1 MQEGKE
7 ANGQSKEPAMQ
18 LTPSTHEGVHLTQN
32 SLITEIPDNC
42 DPIFKIPEGSI
53 CFVYISR

>member
-7 ANGQSKEPAMQ
+7 ANGQSKELVMQ

-32 SLITEIPDNC
+32 SLISEIPDNC

-53 CFVYISR
+53 CFVYILG